1 MQVHLPLYTQNHIMT
16 ASMTAFSRNH
26 MSTSWGQLAWEIRSV
41 NHRYLDTSLRLPE
54 SLRMIEETVRE
65 KINNQLARGKIEC
78 CLRFQVDRNQPG
90 AMTIN
95 NSLVDK
101 LTEMANDIEKRTHE
115 SSSLG
120 VTDILNWPGV
130 ITDDGIDYESLATNA
145 ITLLDDALKG
155 LVSSRQ
161 REGER
166 LAEMVRERLT
176 GISEQVDTVR
186 SILPE
191 VIAAFRKRL
200 EQRLSELKDSLDP
213 ERLEQE
219 VVLFAS
225 KSDVAEELD
234 RLESH
239 ITETRHALT
248 SNKPVGRRLDF
259 LMQEMNREAN
269 TLGSKSSD
277 IRITNVSIELK
288 VLIEQ
293 IREQI
298 QNIE

>member
-1 MQVHLPLYTQNHIMT
+1 MT

-26 MSTSWGQLAWEIRSV
+26 MSTNWGQLIWEIRSV
-41 NHRYLDTSLRLPE
+41 NHRYLDISFRLPE
-54 SLRMIEETVRE
+54 PFRIIEEAVRE
-65 KINNQLARGKIEC
+65 KINLQLARGKVEC
-78 CLRFQVDRNQPG
+78 CLRFQIDRNQPG
-90 AMTIN
+90 TMSIN
-95 NSLVDK
+95 IGLVDR
-101 LTEMANDIEKRTHE
+101 LTEMSNEIEKRIHE
-115 SSSLG
+115 SSSIG
-120 VTDILNWPGV
+120 VTDILSWPGV
-130 ITDDGIDYESLATNA
+130 ISDEGIDYDSLATDA
-145 ITLLDDALKG
+145 VTLLDDALKE
-155 LVSSRQ
+155 LVSNRQ

-166 LAEMVRERLT
+166 LAKMVDTRLIT
-176 GISEQVDTVR
+176 IGEQVDAVR

-191 VIAAFRKRL
+191 ITSAFRTRL
-200 EQRLSELKDSLDP
+200 ESRLSELKDAMDP
-213 ERLEQE
+213 GRLEQE
-219 VVLFAS
+219 VVIFAN

-239 ITETRHALT
+239 ITETRHAL
-248 SNKPVGRRLDF
+248 SSIKPVGRRLDF

-277 IRITNVSIELK
+277 IRVTKASIELK

>member
-1 MQVHLPLYTQNHIMT
+1 MT

-26 MSTSWGQLAWEIRSV
+26 MSTNWGQLIWEIRSV
-41 NHRYLDTSLRLPE
+41 NHRYLDISFRLPE
-54 SLRMIEETVRE
+54 PFRIIEEAVRE
-65 KINNQLARGKIEC
+65 KINLQLARGKVEC
-78 CLRFQVDRNQPG
+78 CLRFQIDRNQPG
-90 AMTIN
+90 TMSIN
-95 NSLVDK
+95 IGLVDR
-101 LTEMANDIEKRTHE
+101 LTEMSNEIEKRIHE
-115 SSSLG
+115 SSSIG
-120 VTDILNWPGV
+120 VTDILSWPGV
-130 ITDDGIDYESLATNA
+130 ISDEGIDYDSLATDA
-145 ITLLDDALKG
+145 VTLLDDALKE
-155 LVSSRQ
+155 LVSNRQ

-166 LAEMVRERLT
+166 LAKMVDSRLIT
-176 GISEQVDTVR
+176 IGEQVDAVR

-191 VIAAFRKRL
+191 ITSAFRTRL
-200 EQRLSELKDSLDP
+200 ESRLSELKDAMDP
-213 ERLEQE
+213 GRLEQE
-219 VVLFAS
+219 VVIFAN

-239 ITETRHALT
+239 ITETRHAL
-248 SNKPVGRRLDF
+248 SSIKPVGRRLDF

-277 IRITNVSIELK
+277 IRVTKASIELK

>member
-1 MQVHLPLYTQNHIMT
+1 MT

-26 MSTSWGQLAWEIRSV
+26 ISTSWGQLIWEIRSV
-41 NHRYLDTSLRLPE
+41 NHRYLDIHLRLPD
-54 SLRMIEETVRE
+54 SLRIIEEAVRE
-65 KINNQLARGKIEC
+65 KINSQLARGKIEC

-90 AMTIN
+90 SMSIN
-95 NSLVDK
+95 TGLVDR
-101 LTEMANDIEKRTHE
+101 LTEMSNEIEKRIYE
-115 SSSLG
+115 SSSIG
-120 VTDILNWPGV
+120 VTDILSWPGV
-130 ITDDGIDYESLATNA
+130 ITEDGIDYESLAESA
-145 ITLLDDALKG
+145 VVMLDDTLKD
-155 LVSSRQ
+155 LIRNRQ

-166 LAEMVRERLT
+166 LSELVRTRL
-176 GISEQVDTVR
+176 IAIEEQVGKVR
-186 SILPE
+186 AVLPE
-191 VIAAFRKRL
+191 IATAFRLKLENRL
-200 EQRLSELKDSLDP
+200 NELRESLDSG
-213 ERLEQE
+213 RLEQE
-219 VVLFAS
+219 IVIFAS
-225 KSDVAEELD
+225 KSDIAEELD

-239 ITETRHALT
+239 ITETRHALD

-277 IRITNVSIELK
+277 IRITNASIELK

>member
-1 MQVHLPLYTQNHIMT
+1 MT
-16 ASMTAFSRNH
+16 ASMTAFSSSDI
-26 MSTSWGQLAWEIRSV
+26 STNWGQLTWEIRSV
-41 NHRYLDTSLRLPE
+41 NHRYLDISLRLPE
-54 SLRMIEETVRE
+54 PLRRIEEDIRE
-65 KINNQLARGKIEC
+65 KINTRLARGKIDC
-78 CLRFQVDRNQPG
+78 YLRFQIDRNEPG
-90 AMTIN
+90 AMSIN
-95 NSLVDK
+95 NKLVDR
-101 LTEMANDIEKRTHE
+101 LAEMSNELEKRLHE
-115 SSSLG
+115 SSSIG

-130 ITDDGIDYESLATNA
+130 ITDEGIDYESLATDA
-145 ITLLDDALKG
+145 VKLLDDTLEG
-155 LVSSRQ
+155 LIRNRQ

-166 LAEMVRERLT
+166 LAMMVKERLN
-176 GISEQVDTVR
+176 GIEEQVDIVR

-191 VIAAFRKRL
+191 VMAAFRKRL
-200 EQRLSELKDSLDP
+200 EQRLSDFKDSLDP
-213 ERLEQE
+213 VRLEQE
-219 VVLFAS
+219 LVIFAS

-234 RLESH
+234 RLQSH
-239 ITETRHALT
+239 ITEARRALT
-248 SNKPVGRRLDF
+248 SDRPVGRRLDF

>member
-1 MQVHLPLYTQNHIMT
+1 MT
-16 ASMTAFSRNH
+16 ASMTAFSRTH
-26 MSTSWGQLAWEIRSV
+26 MSTNWGQLIWEIRSV
-41 NHRYLDTSLRLPE
+41 NHRYLDISLRLPE
-54 SLRMIEETVRE
+54 PLRMIEEAVRE
-65 KINNQLARGKIEC
+65 KINLQLARGKVES

-90 AMTIN
+90 TMSIN
-95 NSLVDK
+95 IGLVDR
-101 LTEMANDIEKRTHE
+101 LTEMSNEIEKRIHE
-115 SSSLG
+115 SSSIG
-120 VTDILNWPGV
+120 VTDILSWPGV
-130 ITDDGIDYESLATNA
+130 ISDEGIDYDSLATDA
-145 ITLLDDALKG
+145 VTLLDDALKE

-161 REGER
+161 REGQR
-166 LAEMVRERLT
+166 LAEMVDTRLIT
-176 GISEQVDTVR
+176 IGEQVDAVR

-191 VIAAFRKRL
+191 ITGAFRTRL
-200 EQRLSELKDSLDP
+200 ESRLSELKDAMDP
-213 ERLEQE
+213 GRLEQE
-219 VVLFAS
+219 VVIFAN

-239 ITETRHALT
+239 ITETRHAL
-248 SNKPVGRRLDF
+248 SSIKPVGRRLDF

-277 IRITNVSIELK
+277 IRVTNVSIELK

>member
-1 MQVHLPLYTQNHIMT
+1 MT

-26 MSTSWGQLAWEIRSV
+26 MSTNWGQLIWEIRSV
-41 NHRYLDTSLRLPE
+41 NHRYLDISFRLPE
-54 SLRMIEETVRE
+54 PFRMIEEAVRE
-65 KINNQLARGKIEC
+65 KINLQLARGKVEC
-78 CLRFQVDRNQPG
+78 CLRFQIDKNQPG
-90 AMTIN
+90 TMSIN
-95 NSLVDK
+95 IGLVDR
-101 LTEMANDIEKRTHE
+101 LTEMSNEIEKRIHE
-115 SSSLG
+115 SSSIG
-120 VTDILNWPGV
+120 VTDILSWPGV
-130 ITDDGIDYESLATNA
+130 ISDEGIDYDSLATDA
-145 ITLLDDALKG
+145 VTLLDDALKE
-155 LVSSRQ
+155 LVSNRQ

-166 LAEMVRERLT
+166 LAKMVDSRLIT
-176 GISEQVDTVR
+176 IGEQVDAVR

-191 VIAAFRKRL
+191 ITSAFRTRL
-200 EQRLSELKDSLDP
+200 ESRLSELKDAMDP
-213 ERLEQE
+213 GRLEQE
-219 VVLFAS
+219 VVIFAN

-239 ITETRHALT
+239 ITETRHAL
-248 SNKPVGRRLDF
+248 SSIKPVGRRLDF

-277 IRITNVSIELK
+277 IRVTKASIELK

>member
-1 MQVHLPLYTQNHIMT
+1 MT

-26 MSTSWGQLAWEIRSV
+26 MSTSWGQLIWEIRSV
-41 NHRYLDTSLRLPE
+41 NHRYLDISFRLPE
-54 SLRMIEETVRE
+54 PFRMIEEAVRE
-65 KINNQLARGKIEC
+65 KINLQLARGKVEC
-78 CLRFQVDRNQPG
+78 CLRFQIDKNQPG
-90 AMTIN
+90 TMSIN
-95 NSLVDK
+95 IGLVDR
-101 LTEMANDIEKRTHE
+101 LTEMSNEIEKRIHE
-115 SSSLG
+115 SSSIG
-120 VTDILNWPGV
+120 VTDILSWPGV
-130 ITDDGIDYESLATNA
+130 ISDEGIDYDSLATDA
-145 ITLLDDALKG
+145 VTLLDDALKE
-155 LVSSRQ
+155 LVSNRQ

-166 LAEMVRERLT
+166 LAKMVDTRLIT
-176 GISEQVDTVR
+176 IGEQVDAVR

-191 VIAAFRKRL
+191 ITSAFRTRL
-200 EQRLSELKDSLDP
+200 ESRLSELKDAMDP
-213 ERLEQE
+213 GRLEQE
-219 VVLFAS
+219 VVIFAN

-239 ITETRHALT
+239 ITETRHAL
-248 SNKPVGRRLDF
+248 SSIKPVGRRLDF

-277 IRITNVSIELK
+277 IRVTKASIELK

>member
-1 MQVHLPLYTQNHIMT
+1 MT

-26 MSTSWGQLAWEIRSV
+26 LSTGWGQLIWEIRSV
-41 NHRYLDTSLRLPE
+41 NHRYLDISLRVPDQ
-54 SLRMIEETVRE
+54 LRSIEEVVRE
-65 KINNQLARGKIEC
+65 KINLLLARGKIEC

-90 AMTIN
+90 TMSIN
-95 NSLVDK
+95 IGLVDR
-101 LTEMANDIEKRTHE
+101 LTEMSNEIEKHIHE
-115 SSSLG
+115 SSSIG
-120 VTDILNWPGV
+120 VRDILNWPGV
-130 ITDDGIDYESLATNA
+130 ITDEGIDYTSLASDA
-145 ITLLDDALKG
+145 VTLLDEALAE
-155 LVSSRQ
+155 LVTARQ

-166 LAEMVRERLT
+166 MADLVRSRLT
-176 GISEQVDTVR
+176 SIKVQIDSVR
-186 SILPE
+186 SITPE
-191 VIAAFRKRL
+191 LLTAFRTRL
-200 EQRLSELKDSLDP
+200 ESRLSEIKESLDP
-213 ERLEQE
+213 GRLEQE
-219 VVLFAS
+219 VVIFAN
-225 KSDVAEELD
+225 KSDVTEELD

-239 ITETRHALT
+239 ITETHHALN
-248 SNKPVGRRLDF
+248 SSKPVGRRLDF

>member
-1 MQVHLPLYTQNHIMT
+1 MT

-26 MSTSWGQLAWEIRSV
+26 ISTSWGQLIWEIRSV
-41 NHRYLDTSLRLPE
+41 NHRYLDISFRLPE
-54 SLRMIEETVRE
+54 PLRMIEEAARE
-65 KINNQLARGKIEC
+65 KINTQLARGKIEC
-78 CLRFQVDRNQPG
+78 NLRFQLDQNQPG
-90 AMTIN
+90 TMSIN
-95 NSLVDK
+95 NVLVDR
-101 LTEMANDIEKRTHE
+101 LTEMSNEIEKRTHE

-130 ITDDGIDYESLATNA
+130 ITDEGINYESLVADA
-145 ITLLDDALKG
+145 VSLLDDALKD
-155 LVSSRQ
+155 LISNRQ

-166 LAEMVRERLT
+166 LAEMVSSRLT
-176 GISEQVDTVR
+176 AIAEQVDTVR

-191 VIAAFRKRL
+191 IMSAFRKRL
-200 EQRLSELKDSLDP
+200 EDRLSELKESLDP
-213 ERLEQE
+213 GRLEQE
-219 VVLFAS
+219 VVIFAN

-239 ITETRHALT
+239 MTETRHALD
-248 SNKPVGRRLDF
+248 SSKPVGRRLDF

-277 IRITNVSIELK
+277 IRVTNTSIELK

>member
-1 MQVHLPLYTQNHIMT
+1 MT

-26 MSTSWGQLAWEIRSV
+26 MSTSWGQLIWEIRSV
-41 NHRYLDTSLRLPE
+41 NHRYLDISFRLPE
-54 SLRMIEETVRE
+54 PFRIIEEAVRE
-65 KINNQLARGKIEC
+65 KINLQLARGKVEC
-78 CLRFQVDRNQPG
+78 CLRFQIDRNQPG
-90 AMTIN
+90 TMSIN
-95 NSLVDK
+95 IGLVDR
-101 LTEMANDIEKRTHE
+101 LTEMSNEIEKRIHE
-115 SSSLG
+115 SSSIG
-120 VTDILNWPGV
+120 VTDILSWPGV
-130 ITDDGIDYESLATNA
+130 ISDEGIDYDSLATDA
-145 ITLLDDALKG
+145 VTLLDDALKE
-155 LVSSRQ
+155 LVSNRQ

-166 LAEMVRERLT
+166 LAKMVDTRLIT
-176 GISEQVDTVR
+176 IGEQVDAVR

-191 VIAAFRKRL
+191 ITSAFRTRL
-200 EQRLSELKDSLDP
+200 ESRLSELKDAMDP
-213 ERLEQE
+213 GRLEQE
-219 VVLFAS
+219 VVIFAN

-239 ITETRHALT
+239 ITETRHAL
-248 SNKPVGRRLDF
+248 SSIKPVGRRLDF

-277 IRITNVSIELK
+277 IRVTKASIELK

>member
-1 MQVHLPLYTQNHIMT
+1 MT

-26 MSTSWGQLAWEIRSV
+26 MSTSWGQLIWEIRSV
-41 NHRYLDTSLRLPE
+41 NHRYLDIHLRLPD
-54 SLRMIEETVRE
+54 SLRIIEEAVRE
-65 KINNQLARGKIEC
+65 KINSQLARGKIEC

-90 AMTIN
+90 SMSIN
-95 NSLVDK
+95 TGLVDR
-101 LTEMANDIEKRTHE
+101 LTEMSNEIEKRIYE
-115 SSSLG
+115 SSSIG
-120 VTDILNWPGV
+120 VTDILSWPGV
-130 ITDDGIDYESLATNA
+130 ITEDGIDYESLAESA
-145 ITLLDDALKG
+145 VVMLDDTLKD
-155 LVSSRQ
+155 LIRNRQ

-166 LAEMVRERLT
+166 LSELVRTRLT
-176 GISEQVDTVR
+176 AIEEQVGKVR
-186 SILPE
+186 AVLPE
-191 VIAAFRKRL
+191 IATAFRLKLENRL
-200 EQRLSELKDSLDP
+200 NELRESLDAG
-213 ERLEQE
+213 RLEQE
-219 VVLFAS
+219 IVIFAS
-225 KSDVAEELD
+225 KSDIAEELD

-239 ITETRHALT
+239 ITETRHALD

-277 IRITNVSIELK
+277 IRITNASIELK

>member
-1 MQVHLPLYTQNHIMT
+1 MT

-26 MSTSWGQLAWEIRSV
+26 MSTNWGQLIWEIRSV
-41 NHRYLDTSLRLPE
+41 NHRYLDISFRLPE
-54 SLRMIEETVRE
+54 PFRMIEEAVRE
-65 KINNQLARGKIEC
+65 KINLQLARGKVEC
-78 CLRFQVDRNQPG
+78 CLRFQIDKNQPG
-90 AMTIN
+90 TMSIN
-95 NSLVDK
+95 IGLVDR
-101 LTEMANDIEKRTHE
+101 LTEMSNEIEKRIHE
-115 SSSLG
+115 SSSIG
-120 VTDILNWPGV
+120 VTDILSWPGV
-130 ITDDGIDYESLATNA
+130 ISDEGIDYDSLATDA
-145 ITLLDDALKG
+145 ITLLDDALKE
-155 LVSSRQ
+155 LVSNRQ

-166 LAEMVRERLT
+166 LAKMVDSRLIT
-176 GISEQVDTVR
+176 IGEQVDAVR

-191 VIAAFRKRL
+191 ITSAFRTRL
-200 EQRLSELKDSLDP
+200 ESRLSELKDAMDP
-213 ERLEQE
+213 GRLEQE
-219 VVLFAS
+219 VVIFAN

-239 ITETRHALT
+239 ITETRHAL
-248 SNKPVGRRLDF
+248 SSIKPVGRRLDF

-277 IRITNVSIELK
+277 IRVTKASIELK